1 MKNNLIKRPLF
12 YIWLLL
18 AALLC
23 FMYYCL
29 IRLGVM
35 PLRMLILLVVIGALM
50 LLILGLLWLKK
61 GSGIFSKIF
70 GWILA
75 VVLALTAGTGSYY
88 LWVTSGALNMMTQSS
103 GELKKVAS
111 VYVLNNHVI
120 NDPKEL
126 EGRTIGILNRINTE
140 GSKGCIEAL
149 DKKGIRFKT
158 KGYDS
163 SIQMVSDLKG
173 QAIDGAILDQSYIAT
188 IEDMEGQHNIREEIV
203 PVFDYQ
209 YAVKKSGSANSVDTR
224 TEPFNVLVSGIDTY
238 GAIEDTSR
246 SDVNMIVSVNPK
258 THTILLVSVPRDYYV
273 ETVCDASAGCAQG
286 KMDKLTHTGLHG
298 IETTE
303 MTLEKLFGIKINYNV
318 RVNFSSLIEIVD
330 ELGGIDVN
338 NADDFVSQHG
348 GYHFEPG
355 LIHMDGDQTLG
366 FVRERYAF
374 ADGDRQRGQ
383 NEMRVMQAMID
394 KATSPAILANFA
406 GVMQTVGHSFQTNM
420 SMDELTGF
428 VNQQIADGAKWKV
441 YSYSVNGSNG
451 TDFAYELGDQ
461 ASVMYPDKI
470 TVSNAKADMDAVR
483 NGEMPPYVNVQ

>member
-35 PLRMLILLVVIGALM
+35 PFRMLILFVVIGALM

-88 LWVTSGALNMMTQSS
+88 LWVTNGALNMMTQSI

-126 EGRTIGILNRINTE
+126 EGRTIGILNHINTE

-163 SIQMVSDLKG
+163 SIKMVSDLKG

-188 IEDMEGQHNIREEIV
+188 IEDMEGQQNIREEIV

-258 THTILLVSVPRDYYV
+258 THTILLVSIPRDYYV
-273 ETVCDASAGCAQG
+273 ETVCDASTGCAQG

-366 FVRERYAF
+366 FVRL
-374 ADGDRQRGQ
+374 
-383 NEMRVMQAMID
+383 
-394 KATSPAILANFA
+394 S
-406 GVMQTVGHSFQTNM
+406 
-420 SMDELTGF
+420 
-428 VNQQIADGAKWKV
+428 
-441 YSYSVNGSNG
+441 
-451 TDFAYELGDQ
+451 
-461 ASVMYPDKI
+461 
-470 TVSNAKADMDAVR
+470 
-483 NGEMPPYVNVQ
+483 